1 MRRLLLIA
9 AVLAIAG
16 AAAGFWWYTSRAGA
30 PTELTL
36 YGNVDLREVDLAFNG
51 NERIA
56 AVDVQE
62 GDRVHKGQVL
72 ARLETSRLAPQ
83 VAQVEAQAAA
93 QRAVVER
100 MHNGSRPEEIQQSR
114 ANLEQ
119 AEADAANARAQ
130 YQRKND
136 LLVRNAGT
144 QMDFDNAKAA
154 LDMADARVKLNKSTL
169 DLTLAGPRK
178 EDIAQAEAQL
188 RSNEAQFAYLRQQLV
203 DAQLLAPVDGVVRSR
218 LMEPGDM
225 ASPQRPAFSLALTD
239 PKWVRAYATE
249 VDLGKVHPGT
259 KATVTVDSFPDR
271 GFDGWIGFI
280 SPIAEFT
287 PKDVQTPELR
297 TSLVYEVRVFV
308 NDASDDLRLGM
319 PATVHLLLTP
329 RPAASPARPNEPI
342 ALGAAVSPR

>member
-1 MRRLLLIA
+1 MQRLLLIA
-9 AVLAIAG
+9 AALAITG
-16 AAAGFWWYTSRAGA
+16 AAGFWWYANRVGV

-36 YGNVDLREVDLAFNG
+36 YGNVDLRQVDLAFNG
-51 NERIA
+51 SERVA
-56 AVDVQE
+56 AVEVQE
-62 GDRVHKGQVL
+62 GDRVHKGEVL
-72 ARLETSRLAPQ
+72 ARLETSRLEPQ
-83 VAQVEAQAAA
+83 VAQAEAQAAA

-100 MHNGSRPEEIQQSR
+100 MHNGSRPEEIAQSR

-119 AEADAANARAQ
+119 AKADAANARAQ

-136 LLVRNAGT
+136 LLARNAGT

-154 LDMADARVKLNKSTL
+154 LDMAEARIKLNQSAL
-169 DLTLAGPRK
+169 DLTLAGPRH

-188 RSNEAQFAYLRQQLV
+188 RGNEAQHAFLRQQFA
-203 DAQLLAPVDGVVRSR
+203 DAELLAPIDGVVRSR
-218 LMEPGDM
+218 LMEQGDM
-225 ASPQRPAFSLALTD
+225 ASPQRPVFSLALTD
-239 PKWVRAYATE
+239 PKWVRAYVSE

-259 KATVTVDSFPDR
+259 KATVTADSFPDR

-308 NDASDDLRLGM
+308 NDPGDDLRLGM
-319 PATVHLLLTP
+319 PATVHLALTP
-329 RPAASPARPNEPI
+329 PAAPAPPNQPI
-342 ALGAAVSPR
+342 ALGAAASRR

>member
-1 MRRLLLIA
+1 MQRVLTIA

-16 AAAGFWWYTSRAGA
+16 AAGFWWFTHRSGA

-36 YGNVDLREVDLAFNG
+36 YGNVDLRQVDLAFNG
-51 NERIA
+51 SERIA

-62 GDRVHKGQVL
+62 GDRVHQGEIL
-72 ARLETSRLAPQ
+72 ARLDTRRLEPQ
-83 VAQVEAQAAA
+83 VAQAEAQVAG

-100 MHNGSRPEEIQQSR
+100 MHNGSRPEEIEQAR

-119 AEADAANARAQ
+119 AKADAANARAQ

-136 LLVRNAGT
+136 LLAKNAGT

-154 LDMADARVKLNKSTL
+154 LDMAEARLKLNQSAL

-188 RSNEAQFAYLRQQLV
+188 RGNEAQLGYLRQQLA
-203 DAQLLAPVDGVVRSR
+203 DAELAAPVDGVVRSR
-218 LMEPGDM
+218 LMERGEM
-225 ASPQRPAFSLALTD
+225 ASPRRPVFSLALTD
-239 PKWVRAYATE
+239 PKWVRAYVSE
-249 VDLGKVHPGT
+249 VDLGKVHSGT
-259 KATVTVDSFPDR
+259 KATVTVDSLPDR
-271 GFDGWIGFI
+271 GVDGWIGFI

-297 TSLVYEVRVFV
+297 TSLAYEVRVFV
-308 NDASDDLRLGM
+308 NDPSDDLRLGM
-319 PATVHLLLTP
+319 PATVHLALAP
-329 RPAASPARPNEPI
+329 PAASPARPTEPTGR
-342 ALGAAVSPR
+342 GAVVSRR

>member
-1 MRRLLLIA
+1 MRRFLLIA

-16 AAAGFWWYTSRAGA
+16 AVGFWWYTARGGA

-36 YGNVDLREVDLAFNG
+36 YGNVDLRQVDLAFNG
-51 NERIA
+51 SERIA

-62 GDRVHKGQVL
+62 GDRVHVGEVL
-72 ARLETSRLAPQ
+72 ARLDTSRIAPQ
-83 VAQVEAQAAA
+83 VTQAEAQVAA

-100 MHNGSRPEEIQQSR
+100 MHNGSRPEEIAQAR

-119 AEADAANARAQ
+119 ANADVANARAQ

-136 LLVRNAGT
+136 LLARNAGT

-154 LDMADARVKLNKSTL
+154 LDMAEARVKLNQSAL

-188 RSNEAQFAYLRQQLV
+188 HGNEAQLAYLHQQFV
-203 DAQLLAPVDGVVRSR
+203 DAELLAPVDGVVRSR
-218 LMEPGDM
+218 LLERGDM
-225 ASPQRPAFSLALTD
+225 ASPQRPVVSLALTN
-239 PKWVRAYATE
+239 PKWVRAYVSE
-249 VDLGKVHPGT
+249 LDLGKVHPGT
-259 KATVTVDSFPDR
+259 KATITVDSFSDR
-271 GFDGWIGFI
+271 GFDGWIGFM

-308 NDASDDLRLGM
+308 NDPSDDLRLGM
-319 PATVHLLLTP
+319 PATVHLALTP
-329 RPAASPARPNEPI
+329 PRASPAPPEEPI
-342 ALGAAVSPR
+342 ARGRAVSRR